1 MKNKIIIVLIA
12 CFSLGLT
19 SCKKEDAHKD
29 VDGLIKK
36 MNYFCKKYEEFSA
49 DGVISK
55 EAKSKKDESEY
66 VQLKKIAQGYY
77 EAMNKINKN
86 VQKEQE
92 KLEKGKNPKKLKGYG
107 ESYQSALKEKNA
119 EIEEA
124 TKKFNEALNEVKKLK
139 E

>member
-12 CFSLGLT
+12 CLSLGLT

-36 MNYFCKKYEEFSA
+36 MNYFCKKYEEFNA

-55 EAKSKKDESEY
+55 EAKSKKEESEY
-66 VQLKKIAQGYY
+66 AQLKKIAQGYY

-92 KLEKGKNPKKLKGYG
+92 KIEKGKNPKKLKGYTA
-107 ESYQSALKEKNA
+107 SYKSAIEEKRA
-119 EIEEA
+119 EIDEA
-124 TKKFNEALNEVKKLK
+124 TQKFNEALKKLK